1 MRENDFC
8 QTEQPDDYR
17 QWLTECGLKD
27 GAIGVLFRVADNLP
41 IISCDTLRNRAVHL
55 SSQVALDEP
64 AGGLRRRSRFGQ
76 EITRNY
82 RMPRKLVIELRW

>member
-27 GAIGVLFRVADNLP
+27 GAIGVLFRVADNLS

-55 SSQVALDEP
+55 RSQVPLVDP
-64 AGGLRRRSRFGQ
+64 AGALRRRSGFRQ
-76 EITRNY
+76 EITGGPGN
-82 RMPRKLVIELRW
+82 W